1 MLAAVN
7 PSTGCVESGVDIRTG
22 QANGMR
28 QALNTRYDM
37 YENPLFGGNKAKNKS
52 EYRPA
57 RNVIKG
63 YMPQGGNACDVLP
76 DPAVAMGW
84 PRDACLDTASCPTPL
99 PDRQGDGNWPRSAYW
114 TFNHPGVAEPF
125 NITVDGN
132 AIPFAT
138 ASRYQMYE
146 YEIEQSMIPNNSATG
161 GEDGRTVNRARPTSR
176 TCLPR

>member
-76 DPAVAMGW
+76 DPAG
-84 PRDACLDTASCPTPL
+84 
-99 PDRQGDGNWPRSAYW
+99 RSPPA
-114 TFNHPGVAEPF
+114 
-125 NITVDGN
+125 
-132 AIPFAT
+132 AIA
-138 ASRYQMYE
+138 RR
-146 YEIEQSMIPNNSATG
+146 
-161 GEDGRTVNRARPTSR
+161 GR
-176 TCLPR
+176 